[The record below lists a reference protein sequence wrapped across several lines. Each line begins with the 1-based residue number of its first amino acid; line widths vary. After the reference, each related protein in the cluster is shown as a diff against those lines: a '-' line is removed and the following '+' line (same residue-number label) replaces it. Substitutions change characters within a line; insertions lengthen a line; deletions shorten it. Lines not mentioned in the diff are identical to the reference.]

1 MAEAQVR
8 VHRSI
13 MRDEPMPFEQL
24 DFVYMPSTDAAADIG
39 YFTTVLGGRLIF
51 AVAGMD
57 TRVAMV
63 AMTDSPPRLLLA
75 EHLEGERPVLVYRV
89 PDLAAALHELKGR
102 GWQPEA
108 TFEIPHGP
116 ICSFRA
122 PGGHRIALY
131 QLTRP
136 EVEEHF
142 AGRRDF

>member
-1 MAEAQVR
+1 
-8 VHRSI
+8 
-13 MRDEPMPFEQL
+13 MRDEPMPLDQL
-24 DFVYMPSTDAAADIG
+24 DFVYMPSTDAAADVA

-51 AVAGMD
+51 PVAGMG
-57 TRVAMV
+57 TKVAMV
-63 AMTDSPPRLLLA
+63 AMTDTPPRLLLA
-75 EHLEGERPVLVYRV
+75 EHLHGERPILVYRV
-89 PDLAAALHELKGR
+89 ADLGAALDELEGR
-102 GWQPEA
+102 GWQRES

-136 EVEEHF
+136 EVEQHF

>member
-1 MAEAQVR
+1 
-8 VHRSI
+8 
-13 MRDEPMPFEQL
+13 MRDEPMPFDQL
-24 DFVYMPSTDAAADIG
+24 DFVYMPSTDAAADIA

-51 AVAGMD
+51 AVAGMG
-57 TRVAMV
+57 TKVAMV

-75 EHLEGERPVLVYRV
+75 EHLAGEQPVLVYRV
-89 PDLAAALHELKGR
+89 ADLVAALDELEGR
-102 GWQPEA
+102 GWRRED

-122 PGGHRIALY
+122 PGGHRLALY